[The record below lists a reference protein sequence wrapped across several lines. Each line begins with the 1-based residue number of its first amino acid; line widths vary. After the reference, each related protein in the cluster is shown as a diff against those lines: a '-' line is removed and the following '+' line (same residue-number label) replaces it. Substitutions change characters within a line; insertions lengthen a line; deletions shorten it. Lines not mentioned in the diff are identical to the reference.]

1 MARFHN
7 INGEHVAFSS
17 EEEAERDTEEA
28 LWEDGKNDR
37 EMAIIRAERNKLLH
51 DCDWT
56 QSRDLTLSNDEAW
69 KSYRTALRDFP
80 ANVDLSN
87 ITWPKEPS

>member
-7 INGEHVAFSS
+7 INGEHVAFTP
-17 EEEAERDTEEA
+17 EEETERDAEEA

-37 EMAIIRAERNKLLH
+37 EMAIIRTERNKLLQN
-51 DCDWT
+51 CDWT

-69 KSYRTALRDFP
+69 KLYRSQLRDFP
-80 ANVDLSN
+80 ENVDLNN
-87 ITWPKEPS
+87 IEWPKEPA

>member
-7 INGEHVAFSS
+7 INGEHVAFTP
-17 EEEAERDTEEA
+17 EEEAERDAEEA

-37 EMAIIRAERNKLLH
+37 EMAIIRTERNKLLQN
-51 DCDWT
+51 CDWT

-69 KSYRTALRDFP
+69 KLYRSQLRDFP
-80 ANVDLSN
+80 ENVDLNN
-87 ITWPKEPS
+87 IEWPKEPA